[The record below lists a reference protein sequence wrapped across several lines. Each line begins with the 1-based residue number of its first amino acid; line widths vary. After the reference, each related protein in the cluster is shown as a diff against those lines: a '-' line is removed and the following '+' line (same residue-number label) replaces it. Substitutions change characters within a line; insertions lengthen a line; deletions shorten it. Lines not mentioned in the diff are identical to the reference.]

1 MNPKQTVSLS
11 SLWVESRCPRPSNL
25 AAKPQ
30 RIDCLTYSVCVC
42 VTAHAVPLPML
53 FGWLGDA
60 NIAHK
65 HRVCVCVCVCACV
78 RACQV
83 GMLCLKQVWS
93 GGIRHRFAI
102 GIASRKTHRAFCKSC
117 VASAF
122 SGPLSG
128 DWADETFQFQCKQHM
143 KPCNEYNVAWVLYIY
158 ICVCVYIHIYIYT
171 YYFIL
176 LLHMYAYIQYTSM

>member
-30 RIDCLTYSVCVC
+30 RIDCLTYSVCVWL
-42 VTAHAVPLPML
+42 HML
-53 FGWLGDA
+53 YPCPCFSGGWVMLTLRTNTGCG
-60 NIAHK
+60 
-65 HRVCVCVCVCACV
+65 CVCV
-78 RACQV
+78 CQV

-158 ICVCVYIHIYIYT
+158 VCVYIHIYIHITSYYYYICMHT
-171 YYFIL
+171 YNIHLCNCNIRIIL
-176 LLHMYAYIQYTSM
+176 IL